1 MTLKN
6 IIKLIIWTKYFQ
18 NEFITMQFLIFSD
31 IIKIWLFSSWMT
43 CLVIVANEEFIA
55 VTDIDSFKINC
66 GVQSSSEQDVVSMET
81 HLMFVTFCGNENPT
95 KT

>member
-1 MTLKN
+1 MIFFILDDMLE
-6 IIKLIIWTKYFQ
+6 IAAYE
-18 NEFITMQFLIFSD
+18 EFITL
-31 IIKIWLFSSWMT
+31 
-43 CLVIVANEEFIA
+43 
-55 VTDIDSFKINC
+55 TDIDPFKINC

>member
-1 MTLKN
+1 MSRQVNKVIPDQCSEYQLQKAH
-6 IIKLIIWTKYFQ
+6 LIILDDML
-18 NEFITMQFLIFSD
+18 EIT
-31 IIKIWLFSSWMT
+31 
-43 CLVIVANEEFIA
+43 ANEEFIA
-55 VTDIDSFKINC
+55 LTDIDPFKINC

>member
-1 MTLKN
+1 ML
-6 IIKLIIWTKYFQ
+6 
-18 NEFITMQFLIFSD
+18 EIT
-31 IIKIWLFSSWMT
+31 
-43 CLVIVANEEFIA
+43 ANEEFIA
-55 VTDIDSFKINC
+55 LTDIDPFKINC